1 MEHTSKPI
9 QLDGWTGE
17 GGGQV
22 LRVAVAL
29 AAVTSQPVTV
39 SEIRGNRLKSQHATS
54 IQYLAAAT
62 AATTTSLA
70 VGARCLTFSPTLP
83 PADLAQRHIA
93 ITPESPGA
101 SALLIL
107 QALLPFLIFAAGDPI
122 TLDIAAGTNVS
133 FSLSWD
139 YADQVLLPA
148 LESRFGI
155 SVTRTL
161 IRRGWSL
168 GPPSRGAIRFGITPL
183 ERGEK
188 LRPRQQQPPEH
199 TRACRGVTAVD
210 VTILAPRHLHGDL
223 QAGLVEQVSNR
234 LPASEVVFRT
244 VEDSGHNARVYVLL
258 VARSAGGLRWGRD
271 VLTSTPQ
278 GGKSKGRARAK
289 EGDFPTALSRK
300 LVVELAREVERPG
313 VCDEYLQDQLVVFQA
328 LARGKQSSEETMPQW
343 RESRRQSSYAG
354 DRGARDRRSAE
365 EGQGNRPFG
374 QGSLHSQTARWVA
387 SEMLPVV
394 KWYNKGTICEGAG
407 VSAKNSSL

>member
-1 MEHTSKPI
+1 MKHTSKPI
-9 QLDGWTGE
+9 QLDGRTGE
-17 GGGQV
+17 GGGQI

-83 PADLAQRHIA
+83 PAALAQRHIT

-133 FSLSWD
+133 S
-139 YADQVLLPA
+139 
-148 LESRFGI
+148 
-155 SVTRTL
+155 
-161 IRRGWSL
+161 
-168 GPPSRGAIRFGITPL
+168 
-183 ERGEK
+183 
-188 LRPRQQQPPEH
+188 
-199 TRACRGVTAVD
+199 
-210 VTILAPRHLHGDL
+210 
-223 QAGLVEQVSNR
+223 R

-244 VEDSGHNARVYVLL
+244 VEDSGYDARVYVLL

-271 VLTSTPQ
+271 VLTSAPKV
-278 GGKSKGRARAK
+278 GKSKGRSRAK
-289 EGDFPTALSRK
+289 EGGFPTALSRK
-300 LVVELAREVERPG
+300 LAVELVREVERPG
-313 VCDEYLQDQLVVFQA
+313 GCDESLQDQLVVFQA
-328 LARGKQSSEETMPQW
+328 LAEGQTVIRRDDAPAEG
-343 RESRRQSSYAG
+343 ESPMVQAAQAIEGLELG
-354 DRGARDRRSAE
+354 DRRRSDKATE
-365 EGQGNRPFG
+365 PFG

-387 SEMLPVV
+387 SEMLPAV

-407 VSAKNSSL
+407 VSSKISSA